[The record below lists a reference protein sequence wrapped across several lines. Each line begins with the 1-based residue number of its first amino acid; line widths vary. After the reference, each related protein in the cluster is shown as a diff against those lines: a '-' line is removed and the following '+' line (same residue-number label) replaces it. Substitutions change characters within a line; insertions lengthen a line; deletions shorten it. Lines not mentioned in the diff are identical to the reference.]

1 MPFDEAAFAA
11 FYDHTA
17 RALWAFAYR
26 ATANAADADD
36 IVSEAFC
43 RLLQSADR
51 LSTDEERRRY
61 VFRIAGNLVVDRWRR
76 QQRDEER
83 DREQTA
89 GMPDDARTV
98 ICGQVDDVT
107 AGFAR
112 LSEHDRVLLW
122 LAYVEGHS
130 HAEIA
135 AAVGVRKGSVKMLL
149 SRARA
154 RLRRLL
160 GTAVGVW

>member
-1 MPFDEAAFAA
+1 MLFDEAAFAA
-11 FYDHTA
+11 FYDRTA

-43 RLLQSADR
+43 RLLQSPER
-51 LSTDEERRRY
+51 GLSDDDCRRY
-61 VFRIAGNLVVDRWRR
+61 VFRIAGNLLVDRWRR
-76 QQRDEER
+76 RNREREGAVDVENVIDVQRSPE
-83 DREQTA
+83 
-89 GMPDDARTV
+89 P
-98 ICGQVDDVT
+98 DDVT
-107 AGFAR
+107 AGFAQ

-135 AAVGVRKGSVKMLL
+135 GAVGVRRGSVKMLL

-160 GTAVGVW
+160 GSTVSVW